1 MSKRRNKILLCF
13 ILAIA
18 IAVSFNLFWG
28 WESLRDIWKKEESR
42 LISDGGMS
50 MASFSYEQ
58 DVARY
63 QNADVNIILDGFM
76 NTKSQPISDQIEA
89 EERAKTE
96 VTVAYNATSHYRDIQ
111 AGIWCIDFYT
121 LDRTEKGIPVVSNSQ
136 KVYLN
141 DDGVTQM
148 VVYEE

>member
-1 MSKRRNKILLCF
+1 MS
-13 ILAIA
+13 
-18 IAVSFNLFWG
+18 
-28 WESLRDIWKKEESR
+28 SL
-42 LISDGGMS
+42 
-50 MASFSYEQ
+50 SYEQ

-63 QNADVNIILDGFM
+63 QDEDVNIILDGFM

-96 VTVAYNATSHYRDIQ
+96 VTVAYNATSHYRDTQ
-111 AGIWCIDFYT
+111 AGIWCIDFFT